1 MSARSQTAAL
11 ADDPDPSSRRSKS
24 RRSKSRR
31 SKSQPEE
38 ADELGDRFVYGVAAR
53 SQGLFS
59 EVGTGIK
66 DITWG
71 GKSSWTEN
79 KYEKA
84 IEAAVGKLLKKARGR
99 PIGPINVRTDAEHTK
114 GDMVVVIAYA
124 NLL

>member
-11 ADDPDPSSRRSKS
+11 ADDPDPQSSRRSKS

-31 SKSQPEE
+31 SGVT
-38 ADELGDRFVYGVAAR
+38 ADEVGDRFVYGVAAR
-53 SQGLFS
+53 SKGFFS
-59 EVGTGIK
+59 EGISGVK
-66 DITWG
+66 DLTWG
-71 GKSSWTEN
+71 GRSSSTEN

-84 IEAAVGKLLKKARGR
+84 IEAAVRKLLKRARGR